1 MEGTFLDSKV
11 NDMFSKFNKSDL
23 KDLLNE
29 IEKYYLE
36 YRTSLDLPKNITF
49 GVEIEYEK
57 VSKRVVDRFITE
69 NYKNWISEK
78 DDSLITGGEII
89 SPVMK
94 DKKKYWKELRE
105 ICEFISGRKADTLH
119 N

>member
-36 YRTSLDLPKNITF
+36 YRTSLDLSRNITF
-49 GVEIEYEK
+49 GVEIEYE
-57 VSKRVVDRFITE
+57 SI
-69 NYKNWISEK
+69 
-78 DDSLITGGEII
+78 
-89 SPVMK
+89 
-94 DKKKYWKELRE
+94 
-105 ICEFISGRKADTLH
+105 
-119 N
+119 

>member
-1 MEGTFLDSKV
+1 MEETFLDGKA
-11 NDMFSKFNKSDL
+11 NDMFSKFNNSDL
-23 KDLLNE
+23 KYLLNE

-36 YRTSLDLPKNITF
+36 YRASLGLSKNITF

-57 VSKRVVDRFITE
+57 VFKRTADKFINE

-78 DDSLITGGEII
+78 DDSLIIGGEII

-94 DKKKYWKELRE
+94 DKKK
-105 ICEFISGRKADTLH
+105 
-119 N
+119 

>member
-11 NDMFSKFNKSDL
+11 NDMFSKFFKSYL

-36 YRTSLDLPKNITF
+36 YRTSLDLSRNITF

-78 DDSLITGGEII
+78 DDSLIT
-89 SPVMK
+89 
-94 DKKKYWKELRE
+94 
-105 ICEFISGRKADTLH
+105 

>member
-57 VSKRVVDRFITE
+57 LDFRKR
-69 NYKNWISEK
+69 
-78 DDSLITGGEII
+78 
-89 SPVMK
+89 
-94 DKKKYWKELRE
+94 
-105 ICEFISGRKADTLH
+105 
-119 N
+119 